1 MSTLPLAAAAAK
13 PSNPTAATPTIAV
26 EAASPLPNAPATPDN
41 PDILSL
47 AAPAAEA
54 VSPSLF
60 FAASA
65 APDASPR
72 PFLAASAVSA
82 SLSLAASAAALDSS
96 SLSLSPDAAFLLS
109 SRLLALSF
117 TLLEVF
123 SVSDPADRNAELTA
137 SQASLKFSLIFITLF
152 MSIGASLN
160 FPNNSEKDRIT
171 PSSKAIPSIAEPIRC
186 SESMTS
192 RALFSMSPS
201 CLDALANMASMA
213 FSNRFFTSSGVIAC
227 ATSPSSS
234 IVCTCPFFQPPF
246 RRRSYA
252 GALPNDHHLTVSVTR
267 PAFSLPATKRQDKL
281 IEWTRKAIDL

>member
-1 MSTLPLAAAAAK
+1 MLRQRRTIPTSCLWRHPQPKQFLRVCFSRRLRLQMPLQGHFWRHLPFPQACLWRH
-13 PSNPTAATPTIAV
+13 PQQRLTRR
-26 EAASPLPNAPATPDN
+26 AS
-41 PDILSL
+41 
-47 AAPAAEA
+47 
-54 VSPSLF
+54 
-60 FAASA
+60 
-65 APDASPR
+65 
-72 PFLAASAVSA
+72 
-82 SLSLAASAAALDSS
+82 
-96 SLSLSPDAAFLLS
+96 SLSPDAAFLLS

-281 IEWTRKAIDL
+281 IEWTRKAIDQ